1 MSTICA
7 VPNIENSN
15 EIKQKTKLNKG
26 NHIGQEEV
34 KQPLYMDSRTFHT
47 LNIVL

>member
-7 VPNIENSN
+7 LPNIENSN

-26 NHIGQEEV
+26 NNTGQEEV

>member
-26 NHIGQEEV
+26 NTGQEEV